1 MSGRP
6 GSWCQAV
13 SDRKSPLP
21 DLDLARARGLFG
33 APGGAYVGVSLKH
46 QGPPSWSCCCMP
58 GLLHSLPDLVPP
70 CVLLLTYLSRGLLR
84 ARRTI
89 PTTCCVKR
97 GNSPPFKKLQC
108 FLVEVWLI
116 YNVNSR
122 CAAKS
127 VSCIY
132 MHIYI
137 FFFLYHFPLWFI
149 TEY

>member
-1 MSGRP
+1 MPGSELQEEPTARP
-6 GSWCQAV
+6 GLGKGQRVIW
-13 SDRKSPLP
+13 SPW
-21 DLDLARARGLFG
+21 RGLCWG
-33 APGGAYVGVSLKH
+33 LPQH

-58 GLLHSLPDLVPP
+58 GLLHLLPDLVTP
-70 CVLLLTYLSRGLLR
+70 CVLLLMYLSRGLLR